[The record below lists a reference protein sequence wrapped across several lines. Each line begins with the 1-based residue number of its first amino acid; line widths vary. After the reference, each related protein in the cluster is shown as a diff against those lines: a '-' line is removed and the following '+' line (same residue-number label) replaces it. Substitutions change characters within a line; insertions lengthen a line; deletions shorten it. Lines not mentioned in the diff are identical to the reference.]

1 MLGFEPFN
9 KTTIEEA
16 IEYIENGFMNKI
28 FEEIKTGNQ
37 THTPFM
43 FLEAYN
49 VVQKFYL
56 VGDKKSEELFQSYN
70 RIIEKYI
77 IDCKNELN
85 RDNKTNLVDKFLL
98 YTKNIYY
105 VIYWA
110 GRVFCF
116 LDRFYMKFKKKE
128 TLARWGMNLYKTLFF
143 EEFKN
148 DVLVEINKLK
158 NEEKDGST
166 EPNDKIQGVMQ
177 IFKDVEIKNPKL
189 SRENGEIKWI
199 EMNQ

>member
-1 MLGFEPFN
+1 MLKSEFFN
-9 KTTIEEA
+9 KKTVEEA

-37 THTPFM
+37 THTPYM
-43 FLEAYN
+43 YYDAYEL
-49 VVQKFYL
+49 VQKFAL
-56 VGDKKSEELFQSYN
+56 VGDNESEELFESYN

-77 IDCKNELN
+77 IDCKNDLN
-85 RDNKTNLVDKFLL
+85 ADNKNNLVDKFLL

-148 DVLVEINKLK
+148 MFLQKLIN
-158 NEEKDGST
+158 
-166 EPNDKIQGVMQ
+166 
-177 IFKDVEIKNPKL
+177 
-189 SRENGEIKWI
+189 
-199 EMNQ
+199 